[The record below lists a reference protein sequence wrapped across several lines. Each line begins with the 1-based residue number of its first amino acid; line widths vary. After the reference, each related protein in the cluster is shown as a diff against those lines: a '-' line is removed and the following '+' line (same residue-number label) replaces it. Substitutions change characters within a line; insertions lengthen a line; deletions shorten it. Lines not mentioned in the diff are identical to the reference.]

1 MSNNHGLTAESFL
14 NSLPYV
20 LQRDTGVDALATGI
34 AQALEERAAEIQ
46 SILLYPVI
54 DQLPEELLDI
64 LAHDFKVDW
73 YNYDYPLEAKRNT
86 IKTHW
91 YVHRHLGT
99 IGAVR
104 VAIQAIYPRSSVE
117 EWWQDG
123 YDGEPYHFR
132 IALEAGYPIIPVA
145 NTDILDAVK
154 IYKSLRS
161 WLDDIIYRTT
171 VIVGIC
177 ITCGWVAYS
186 GRVTGI
192 YPQRARQG
200 QIYDSNI
207 EIETHAAAE
216 VYTDPASGVV
226 TTGTF
231 PQIARLGE
239 IVTDRVAIVPAGQ
252 SLVYQNPVT
261 GEIDAGVFP
270 DTAVQ
275 GMVESGMIGASAS
288 GEGLAY
294 STRRCGSTPGSPI

>member
-1 MSNNHGLTAESFL
+1 MSNSHGLTAESFH

-34 AQALEERAAEIQ
+34 AKALEERAAEIQ

-117 EWWQDG
+117 EWWQAG

-145 NTDILDAVK
+145 NTDILNALK

-161 WLDDIIYRTT
+161 RLDDIIYRTT
-171 VIVGIC
+171 VTVGIM
-177 ITCGWVAYS
+177 IACGWVAYS
-186 GRVTGI
+186 GRVAGT
-192 YPQRARQG
+192 YPQRARLG
-200 QIYDSNI
+200 RIYESEIQIGS
-207 EIETHAAAE
+207 HAEALT
-216 VYTDPASGVV
+216 YTDPAAGEVR
-226 TTGTF
+226 TGTF
-231 PQIARLGE
+231 PA
-239 IVTDRVAIVPAGQ
+239 
-252 SLVYQNPVT
+252 
-261 GEIDAGVFP
+261 
-270 DTAVQ
+270 TAVQ
-275 GMVESGMIGASAS
+275 GQIEAGSIGAKAS

-294 STRRCGSTPGSPI
+294 STRYCGSTPGGLF